1 MKKSIYWGS
10 VIWIHFQVI
19 RLSWVQISFS
29 VCCNA
34 LGKNKEVMRC
44 CCYLVPLFLGTP
56 FAAECSGECPG
67 NCWVFVV
74 FLLLLWCFSIHE
86 VQSICIAVISAS
98 DSTQETEAEK
108 RGMNCTLGDNVNA
121 EIQFALVPSF
131 FLPSELFL
139 SSPPPVEQD

>member
-1 MKKSIYWGS
+1 MM
-10 VIWIHFQVI
+10 F
-19 RLSWVQISFS
+19 LSQLNEEKYLLGLGNLNTFSSNTIISFS

-74 FLLLLWCFSIHE
+74 FLLLL
-86 VQSICIAVISAS
+86 
-98 DSTQETEAEK
+98 
-108 RGMNCTLGDNVNA
+108 
-121 EIQFALVPSF
+121 
-131 FLPSELFL
+131 
-139 SSPPPVEQD
+139 